1 MNHYDT
7 YKPSGIDWIG
17 DVPSHWEVT
26 KLKHVLS
33 GIQDGTHG
41 TFKSVEVSDY
51 LLLSAKNVFEDGLHF
66 ADNERH
72 ISKEDYE
79 SIVANGFPQFGDI
92 AMCCVGTIGRCY
104 IYDNPTPLAFQRS
117 VTFLRINN
125 KNSNRFI
132 LYALK
137 SDIAFS
143 QYSIL
148 AKTTAQSGLYM
159 GALASVGISLPP
171 LPEQEAIAAYLDKR
185 CGEIDKVIT
194 SQERRIE
201 LLREM
206 KQSIITR
213 AVTKGINPN
222 APMKDSGVEWIGEV
236 PKHWE
241 VKRIKHLKSSAP
253 NAFVDGPFG
262 SNLKSQHFVDDG
274 DVYVIESGMI
284 TTGVFVYK
292 DFKTITKEH
301 FETIKRSECKAH
313 DIIIAK
319 IGMNYGMGGEL
330 PQLDKPSV
338 VSGNSLK
345 ITLDSSKIL
354 NSLFVYLLS
363 IAKQT
368 GGYIGLV
375 QETAQPALSLTGLN
389 NFALPVAPID
399 EQKTI
404 EAYIARKIKP
414 LDAAITKAQREV
426 ELLRELKQATITE
439 VVTGKRKVC

>member
-79 SIVANGFPQFGDI
+79 SIVANGFPQLGDI

-159 GALASVGISLPP
+159 GALASVDISLPP
-171 LPEQEAIAAYLDKR
+171 LSEQEAIAAYLDKR

-194 SQERRIE
+194 TQERRIE

-206 KQSIITR
+206 KQSIITH

-236 PKHWE
+236 PEHWE
-241 VKRIKHLKSSAP
+241 VKKMKMVCKVNGRVGYRGYTTNDLVLEGEGAYTIGGKHISRNVIDLSDPEFISWAKYYESP
-253 NAFVDGPFG
+253 EIMV
-262 SNLKSQHFVDDG
+262 KKG
-274 DVYVIESGMI
+274 D
-284 TTGVFVYK
+284 
-292 DFKTITKEH
+292 
-301 FETIKRSECKAH
+301 
-313 DIIIAK
+313 
-319 IGMNYGMGGEL
+319 
-330 PQLDKPSV
+330 
-338 VSGNSLK
+338 
-345 ITLDSSKIL
+345 IL
-354 NSLFVYLLS
+354 
-363 IAKQT
+363 
-368 GGYIGLV
+368 
-375 QETAQPALSLTGLN
+375 TAQRGTLGRVALVRDEIGEATINPSLVLIN
-389 NFALPVAPID
+389 NI
-399 EQKTI
+399 TI
-404 EAYIARKIKP
+404 ENEYFYWYYVSNCTQNCIALLNTSTAVPMISQNQIENMPIPEPPLVEQQSIVAYIEKKTKA